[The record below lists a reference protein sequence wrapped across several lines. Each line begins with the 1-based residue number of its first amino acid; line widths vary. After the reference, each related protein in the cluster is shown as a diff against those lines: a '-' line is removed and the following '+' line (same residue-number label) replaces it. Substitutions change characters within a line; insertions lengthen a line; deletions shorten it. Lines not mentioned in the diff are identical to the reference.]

1 MFDSPL
7 FLPILL
13 GTAREGRQSE
23 KAARYVLEKARQQS
37 FETELLDV
45 RDFVSIGKTKATE
58 DSANARWSKTMSRA
72 DGLIIVTPEY
82 NHGYPGEL
90 KLMFDQLYAEYANK
104 VVAVCGVSSGWTGGV
119 RVVKQVISIMHTL
132 KMYPIRNALYFPNV
146 ETLFS
151 EDGSIKDP
159 AYEKMTQTMF
169 DEFVWLASALKQ
181 KREERV

>member
-1 MFDSPL
+1 MNNL
-7 FLPILL
+7 YLPILL

-23 KAARYVLEKARQQS
+23 KAARYVLEKAKQQA

-45 RDFVSIGKTKATE
+45 HDFVSVGRTE
-58 DSANARWSKTMSRA
+58 AMEHPSAQQWSQIMTRA

-90 KLMFDQLYAEYANK
+90 KLMIDQIYKEYANK
-104 VVAVCGVSSGWTGGV
+104 ALAVCGVSSGWTGGV
-119 RVVKQVISIMHTL
+119 RAVKLLVSVAHTL

-159 AYEKMTQTMF
+159 GYEKMTQTMF
-169 DEFVWLASALKQ
+169 DELVWLASALKQ
-181 KREERV
+181 KREESV

>member
-1 MFDSPL
+1 MTSL
-7 FLPILL
+7 YLPILL

-23 KAARYVLEKARQQS
+23 KAARYILEKAKHQA

-45 RDFVSIGKTKATE
+45 RDFVSVGRTE
-58 DSANARWSKTMSRA
+58 AMEHPRAQQWSHIMTRA

-90 KLMFDQLYAEYANK
+90 KLMIDQIYKEYTNK
-104 VVAVCGVSSGWTGGV
+104 ALAVCGVSSGWTGGV
-119 RVVKQVISIMHTL
+119 RAVKLLVSVAHTL

-146 ETLFS
+146 EMLFN

-159 AYEKMTQTMF
+159 SYEKMTQTMF
-169 DEFVWLASALKQ
+169 DDLVWLASALKY
-181 KREERV
+181 KREESH